1 MYNFYDGGEGVREEG
16 QDEIEVGADDD
27 FGADDDVDVEV
38 GADDDVDVEA
48 DVAKTVTVEVDVYP
62 NT

>member
-27 FGADDDVDVEV
+27 VGVEV
-38 GADDDVDVEA
+38 CADNDVGVEA
-48 DVAKTVTVEVDVYP
+48 DIAKTVTVEVDVYP
-62 NT
+62 NTGG